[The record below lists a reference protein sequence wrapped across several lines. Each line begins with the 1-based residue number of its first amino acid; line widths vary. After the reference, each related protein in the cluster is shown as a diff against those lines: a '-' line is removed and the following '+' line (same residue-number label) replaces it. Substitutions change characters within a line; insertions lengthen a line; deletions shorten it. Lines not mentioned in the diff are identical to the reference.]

1 MAIIT
6 DCVVCTIDTILDL
19 DHIEW
24 IAFHCIQS
32 DPPAVFVSKYLIV
45 IKRFL
50 MQRYQR

>member
-32 DPPAVFVSKYLIV
+32 DLLRYL
-45 IKRFL
+45 L
-50 MQRYQR
+50 ANT